1 MKLEFNGEPVFI
13 GQGGM
18 RWKARAPTLVLLH
31 GAGMNRTVWV
41 LQARYFARHGFN
53 VVAPDLPGHGASGG
67 KPLESIDAQADWLLS
82 LLDTLA
88 ADHQV
93 SLQRRILAGH
103 SMGALTVLQAA
114 ATRPRGLARLLLFG
128 CAWPMPVG
136 QALLDAAAANDSA
149 AIDMI
154 TIFSHAYASRLG
166 HNPVAGISLLNTAAA
181 LLQSASPGVLHTDLC
196 ACNEYDNGGQ
206 AASLL
211 QGQVRSVVIAGDGD
225 RMTPLKGS
233 RKLSDQLAAE
243 RVLMPD
249 CGHMMMAE
257 QPEAAL
263 QLMRRE
269 LSGIACGSAA
279 AFQSPG
285 QLL

>member
-1 MKLEFNGEPVFI
+1 MKLELDGEQVFV
-13 GQGGM
+13 GQGGGH
-18 RWKARAPTLVLLH
+18 WQVNAPMLVLLH

-67 KPLESIDAQADWLLS
+67 EPLRSIDAQANWLLS

-88 ADHQV
+88 ADHQL
-93 SLQRRILAGH
+93 SLQQRILAGH
-103 SMGALTVLQAA
+103 SMGALSVMQAA

-136 QALLDAAAANDSA
+136 HALLDAAEANDRS

-154 TIFSHAYASRLG
+154 TLFSHAYASRLG
-166 HNPVAGISLLNTAAA
+166 HNPVAGICLLNTAAA
-181 LLQSASPGVLHTDLC
+181 LLQSASPGVLHADLC
-196 ACNEYDNGGQ
+196 ACDEYDNGGR

-225 RMTPLKGS
+225 RMTPSKGS
-233 RKLSDQLAAE
+233 RKLSEQLAAE
-243 RVLMPD
+243 LVLLPD
-249 CGHMMMAE
+249 CGHMMMTE

-269 LSGIACGSAA
+269 LVGRASSTETD
-279 AFQSPG
+279 
-285 QLL
+285 

>member
-1 MKLEFNGEPVFI
+1 MKLEFNGAPVFI

-18 RWKARAPTLVLLH
+18 PWQAHAPMLVLLH

-41 LQARYFARHGFN
+41 LQARYFARRGFN

-67 KPLESIDAQADWLLS
+67 EPLGSIDAQADWLLS

-88 ADHQV
+88 VDYPL

-103 SMGALTVLQAA
+103 SMGALCVLQAA
-114 ATRPRGLARLLLFG
+114 ATRPRGLAGILLFG

-166 HNPVAGISLLNTAAA
+166 HNPVAGISLLNTAGGVAA
-181 LLQSASPGVLHTDLC
+181 KCL
-196 ACNEYDNGGQ
+196 
-206 AASLL
+206 
-211 QGQVRSVVIAGDGD
+211 AG
-225 RMTPLKGS
+225 
-233 RKLSDQLAAE
+233 
-243 RVLMPD
+243 
-249 CGHMMMAE
+249 
-257 QPEAAL
+257 
-263 QLMRRE
+263 
-269 LSGIACGSAA
+269 GIAR
-279 AFQSPG
+279 
-285 QLL
+285 